1 MLIREERRRH
11 YRIALLVLLVAAIL
25 GNLFGIFLGAVLPN
39 GALQD
44 LVSKSL
50 SLGLD
55 PPVRLDLWVVSFS
68 VGFTVELNSCSFLFM
83 LLALIFYK
91 KA

>member
-44 LVSKSL
+44 LVS
-50 SLGLD
+50 
-55 PPVRLDLWVVSFS
+55 
-68 VGFTVELNSCSFLFM
+68 
-83 LLALIFYK
+83 
-91 KA
+91 